1 MGYWPESKKMID
13 ADIVLDDVLERKINS
28 VRVGKAVLQ

>member
-1 MGYWPESKKMID
+1 MGYWPLNKKLID

-28 VRVGKAVLQ
+28 VRVGKKVLE